1 MKWKKYCVFACIF
14 GFLFVIME
22 VHYISGR
29 FKTKLQTGHVPM
41 TLVLGYMRS
50 GSSLTAD
57 IIRVNH
63 GDFYIFE
70 PLHGL
75 IEFSVKQ
82 NRSISFLNGTEQRLS
97 YNDTVIEKLKT
108 EMMLNWFTCN
118 FQDIDLNSLY
128 NEFIHIY
135 TPEHDLYFNCTR
147 QDRSNDSSLAMNIAP
162 CISIL
167 QKACVEANS
176 RMYKTIRL
184 HTASVGYLLKRL
196 PSLKVIHLVRDP
208 RAILHSQLIGNLTQS
223 NRNHFRSFSRLF
235 CGKMLEDIRNVK
247 LLTVKYQG
255 RIQRLVYENLALNPI
270 EVSKSIYN
278 FLRAQF
284 TIKVKEY
291 VDSLTTG
298 PIVRCEY
305 CTRRGNST
313 YNAFKWMQNITSMY
327 LHIIDKNCREVYREV
342 GYSGNISLYN
352 ESWNPNIYQLKAT
365 L

>member
-1 MKWKKYCVFACIF
+1 MCFR
-14 GFLFVIME
+14 GHPLFLFF
-22 VHYISGR
+22 S
-29 FKTKLQTGHVPM
+29 FQTQAFQTCFREKKNDLHLFM
-41 TLVLGYMRS
+41 TFLV
-50 GSSLTAD
+50 
-57 IIRVNH
+57 
-63 GDFYIFE
+63 
-70 PLHGL
+70 
-75 IEFSVKQ
+75 
-82 NRSISFLNGTEQRLS
+82 FLPFRLS
-97 YNDTVIEKLKT
+97 YNDTSIQRLKA

-147 QDRSNDSSLAMNIAP
+147 QVRSNDSSLAMNIAP

-176 RMYKTIRL
+176 RTYKTIRL
-184 HTASVGYLLKRL
+184 HTVSVSYLLKRL

-208 RAILHSQLIGNLTQS
+208 RAILHSQLMVNLTQS
-223 NRNHFRSFSRLF
+223 DRNHFRSFSRRF
-235 CGKMLEDIRNVK
+235 CGRMLEDIRNVK

-255 RIQRLVYENLALNPI
+255 RIQRLVYENLAMNPI
-270 EVSKSIYN
+270 EVSKSIYI
-278 FLRAQF
+278 FLSAQF
-284 TIKVKEY
+284 TRKVKEN

-313 YNAFKWMQNITSMY
+313 YNAFKWMKNITSVY
-327 LHIIDKNCREVYREV
+327 LNIIDKNCLEVYREV
-342 GYSGNISLYN
+342 GYSGNKFLRN
-352 ESWNPNIYQLKAT
+352 KSWNPNIYQLKAT